1 MLDHVSWRE
10 SLLPCRRA
18 WFPVVV
24 RRSKRAARAGE
35 PQSKGCDE
43 TRHIGA
49 LSSLSKSGCAETA
62 ALRPRPYSAFFT
74 SAAAAAATCA
84 ARRRRLSASATPSCE
99 ASHTVSTPM
108 ASAAQTQEG
117 GPLPCALRMP
127 ARARRG
133 SRMES
138 LAGWVA
144 RLGEAIRGVFLET
157 KRKICSEKSV
167 CELCI
172 LICQQYTY
180 VCILPTLQL

>member
-1 MLDHVSWRE
+1 MLQFRLYVVPPMLDHVSWRE

-43 TRHIGA
+43 TRIGA

-74 SAAAAAATCA
+74 SAAAAASSCA

-127 ARARRG
+127 ARALEVLVWISFGR
-133 SRMES
+133 
-138 LAGWVA
+138 A
-144 RLGEAIRGVFLET
+144 RLG
-157 KRKICSEKSV
+157 SEDWWSDAQ
-167 CELCI
+167 CF
-172 LICQQYTY
+172 
-180 VCILPTLQL
+180 